1 MHHCECIIHVLPERV
16 SATILHNAFHKDKT
30 IESIFCNKMKGRL
43 VCYSDRFE
51 EKFLAQYTKALM
63 IQGESQRIVG
73 EMVLA
78 YFG

>member
-51 EKFLAQYTKALM
+51 EKFLAQYTKALE
-63 IQGESQRIVG
+63 IPDESQRNAREIG
-73 EMVLA
+73 LG